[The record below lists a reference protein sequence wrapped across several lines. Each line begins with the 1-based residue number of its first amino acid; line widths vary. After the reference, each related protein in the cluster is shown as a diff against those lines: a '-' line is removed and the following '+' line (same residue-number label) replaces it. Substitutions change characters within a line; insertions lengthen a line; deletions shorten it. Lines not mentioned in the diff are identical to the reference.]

1 MNPAPSTAPQD
12 PLTTLREYRALAP
25 WGLRDLAALAGGILD
40 ASGVVPVNAAARARP
55 SERTIRFYVARG
67 LVSPPD
73 GRGTA
78 AVYSYRHLLQV
89 LAIKLR
95 QMEGATLE
103 SMAKEFAGLTG
114 DLIERRA
121 ASALGPGLPPP
132 DQLPLLRTPGT
143 GRGRVGRAVMAWLSP
158 VEGLSTTSSICRRIP
173 VAPGVEVLID
183 EQHPALRLNGDP
195 AVIAEALRQTLAS
208 LVGLDLS
215 PVTASELQT
224 AAAPGWSP
232 SEAESEMF
240 GESAVETERPG

>member
-1 MNPAPSTAPQD
+1 MSTGTPPD
-12 PLTTLREYRALAP
+12 PLATLREYRALAP

-103 SMAKEFAGLTG
+103 SMLKEFASLTG
-114 DLIERRA
+114 DLIERRT

-132 DQLPLLRTPGT
+132 EQLPLLRTPGT
-143 GRGRVGRAVMAWLSP
+143 GRGRVGRAVLAWLAP
-158 VEGLSTTSSICRRIP
+158 VEGMTTGSSVCRRIP

-183 EQHPALRLNGDP
+183 EQHPALRMSGDTS
-195 AVIAEALRQTLAS
+195 VIAEAMRQALGTI
-208 LVGLDLS
+208 VGLES
-215 PVTASELQT
+215 SVTE
-224 AAAPGWSP
+224 
-232 SEAESEMF
+232 
-240 GESAVETERPG
+240 V

>member
-1 MNPAPSTAPQD
+1 MNPAPSHAPVD

-103 SMAKEFAGLTG
+103 SMLKEFSGLTG

-132 DQLPLLRTPGT
+132 DHLPLLRTPGT
-143 GRGRVGRAVMAWLSP
+143 GRGRVGRAVMAWLAP
-158 VEGLSTTSSICRRIP
+158 VEGLTAASSSCRRIA

-183 EQHPALRLNGDP
+183 EQHPVLRLNGDT
-195 AVIAEALRQTLAS
+195 AVIAEALRQALAS
-208 LVGLDLS
+208 VIGLDSS
-215 PVTASELQT
+215 PV
-224 AAAPGWSP
+224 
-232 SEAESEMF
+232 F
-240 GESAVETERPG
+240 GEERRVATERPWSSVQSEPEPADNSPVSSESSG

>member
-1 MNPAPSTAPQD
+1 MIADHPSD
-12 PLTTLREYRALAP
+12 PLTILREYRALAP

-103 SMAKEFAGLTG
+103 SMVKEFATLTG

-132 DQLPLLRTPGT
+132 GHLPLLRTPGT
-143 GRGRVGRAVMAWLSP
+143 GRGRVGRAVLAWLSP
-158 VEGLSTTSSICRRIP
+158 VEGISAASSTCRRIS

-183 EQHPALRLNGDP
+183 EQHPALRLNGDT
-195 AVIAEALRQTLAS
+195 AIIAEALRQALTS
-208 LVGLDLS
+208 VVGLET
-215 PVTASELQT
+215 PVSVPEESGPEHGA
-224 AAAPGWSP
+224 WSH
-232 SEAESEMF
+232 
-240 GESAVETERPG
+240 

>member
-1 MNPAPSTAPQD
+1 MIADASSD

-103 SMAKEFAGLTG
+103 SMVKEFATLTG
-114 DLIERRA
+114 DLIERRT

-132 DQLPLLRTPGT
+132 AQLPLLRTPGT
-143 GRGRVGRAVMAWLSP
+143 GRGRVGRAVLAWLAP
-158 VEGLSTTSSICRRIP
+158 VEGMSSSCRRIA

-183 EQHPALRLNGDP
+183 EQHPALRLNGDVS
-195 AVIAEALRQTLAS
+195 VIAEAFRQALS
-208 LVGLDLS
+208 SVVGME
-215 PVTASELQT
+215 PVAVPDRDTVGE
-224 AAAPGWSP
+224 AAWNEVSA
-232 SEAESEMF
+232 EAEMITKDGS
-240 GESAVETERPG
+240 

>member
-1 MNPAPSTAPQD
+1 MNPAPSHAPAD

-103 SMAKEFAGLTG
+103 SMLKEFAGLTG

-121 ASALGPGLPPP
+121 ATALGPGLPPP
-132 DQLPLLRTPGT
+132 DHLPLLRTPGT
-143 GRGRVGRAVMAWLSP
+143 GRGRVGRAVMAWLAP
-158 VEGLSTTSSICRRIP
+158 VEGLTAASSHCRRIA

-183 EQHPALRLNGDP
+183 EQHPALRLNGDT
-195 AVIAEALRQTLAS
+195 ALIAEALRQALAS
-208 LVGLDLS
+208 VVGLDAS
-215 PVTASELQT
+215 PAFGEERR
-224 AAAPGWSP
+224 AAPEPTWSP
-232 SEAESEMF
+232 IEHEPETSNESRVSSES
-240 GESAVETERPG
+240 

>member
-1 MNPAPSTAPQD
+1 MNAALSDVPAD
-12 PLTTLREYRALAP
+12 PLTILREYRALAP

-103 SMAKEFAGLTG
+103 SMQKEFAGLTG
-114 DLIERRA
+114 DLIERRT

-132 DQLPLLRTPGT
+132 EQLPLLRTPGT

-158 VEGLSTTSSICRRIP
+158 VEGLNASSSVCRRIP
-173 VAPGVEVLID
+173 VTPGVEMLID

-195 AVIAEALRQTLAS
+195 AVIAEAVRQALTS
-208 LVGLDLS
+208 VVGLE
-215 PVTASELQT
+215 P
-224 AAAPGWSP
+224 APP
-232 SEAESEMF
+232 SEAELREGTHVEWAPPPTEEILETTEVST
-240 GESAVETERPG
+240 ESPG

>member
-1 MNPAPSTAPQD
+1 MNPAPSHAPVD

-103 SMAKEFAGLTG
+103 SMLKEFAGLTG

-132 DQLPLLRTPGT
+132 DHHPLLRTPGT
-143 GRGRVGRAVMAWLSP
+143 GRRRAGRAVMARLAP
-158 VEGLSTTSSICRRIP
+158 VEGLTAASSSCRRIA
-173 VAPGVEVLID
+173 VTPGVEVLID
-183 EQHPALRLNGDP
+183 EQHPALRLNGDT
-195 AVIAEALRQTLAS
+195 AVIAEALRQALAS
-208 LVGLDLS
+208 VVGMDSSPAFADERRLTPERPWAAVESESEPADNS
-215 PVTASELQT
+215 PVS
-224 AAAPGWSP
+224 
-232 SEAESEMF
+232 
-240 GESAVETERPG
+240 

>member
-1 MNPAPSTAPQD
+1 MNPAPSSAPPD
-12 PLTTLREYRALAP
+12 PLTVLREYRALAP

-103 SMAKEFAGLTG
+103 SMVKEFAGLTG
-114 DLIERRA
+114 DLIERRT

-132 DQLPLLRTPGT
+132 EQLPLLKTPGT
-143 GRGRVGRAVMAWLSP
+143 GRGRVGRAVMAWLAP
-158 VEGLSTTSSICRRIP
+158 VEGLSANGSICRRIP

-183 EQHPALRLNGDP
+183 EQHPALRLNRDP
-195 AVIAEALRQTLAS
+195 AVIGEAVRQALAA
-208 LVGLDLS
+208 LVGLESS
-215 PVTASELQT
+215 PTESAELQET
-224 AAAPGWSP
+224 AASAWSP
-232 SEAESEMF
+232 IQSSAEMF
-240 GESAVETERPG
+240 DNSSLSTERPG

>member
-1 MNPAPSTAPQD
+1 MSADPPSD

-103 SMAKEFAGLTG
+103 SMVKEFAALTG

-132 DQLPLLRTPGT
+132 GHLPLLRTPGT
-143 GRGRVGRAVMAWLSP
+143 GRGRVGRAVLAWLAP
-158 VEGLSTTSSICRRIP
+158 VEGMSAASSTCRRIA

-183 EQHPALRLNGDP
+183 EQHPALRLNGDT
-195 AVIAEALRQTLAS
+195 AIIAEALRQALMS
-208 LVGLDLS
+208 VVGLET
-215 PVTASELQT
+215 PVAVPEEAVPAE
-224 AAAPGWSP
+224 AAWKQ
-232 SEAESEMF
+232 
-240 GESAVETERPG
+240 